1 MTDRERLI
9 ELIRNAPRKDV
20 VYGNVKLDKPAQ
32 TVQTIAD
39 YLLENGVIVPPCKV
53 GQAVYI
59 IDEPDFEDDYVLEVQ
74 VSGVGR
80 DIGGVWVTM
89 DLPLGFK
96 RSGYIGATDIGKTVF
111 LTKEE
116 AEQAL
121 KEREQN
127 DLQNM

>member
-32 TVQTIAD
+32 TVQSIAD
-39 YLLENGVIVPPCKV
+39 HLLANGVIVPPCKV
-53 GQAVYI
+53 GDKTFLLLEKTMGGYDILESQCVRTCDNGYGKVYSMY
-59 IDEPDFEDDYVLEVQ
+59 IDCVEIDHTLECRLDDF
-74 VSGVGR
+74 
-80 DIGGVWVTM
+80 GVW
-89 DLPLGFK
+89 
-96 RSGYIGATDIGKTVF
+96 VF

-121 KEREQN
+121 KEREQV
-127 DLQNM
+127 